1 MYYIYIVKFYTCV
14 YHIIVSNIIPF
25 SKIIMFSLTFYLLN
39 QIIVQEK
46 YIFHIT
52 IEKVQ

>member
-1 MYYIYIVKFYTCV
+1 MYYIYIVKFYTYV
-14 YHIIVSNIIPF
+14 YYVILSNIIPF

-39 QIIVQEK
+39 QIIAQEI